1 MKKILVA
8 LVLLTVVAVVVGL
21 RVWPS
26 GDASWDP
33 SPYQSDGRLLFHEHH
48 TAGPSPIYTAE
59 ENAVMSEQIDEVAMM
74 ADPRKRPVLGKLR
87 AFPDTV
93 GVGERAPDFTLPTT
107 DGRELSLSDLRG
119 KLGVFMFVAMTC
131 PPARAQ
137 VPRFESLRDKYSRD
151 DVEFFAIYSRE
162 RHPGE
167 TGFPDFVFPESDEE
181 KLEYARMLG
190 ETTTLPIA
198 VDGVDEIVLDAYGG
212 VPNPAYVVDRDGVIV
227 FRSTWADSR
236 KIEQVLETLLAGDVA
251 VG

>member
-1 MKKILVA
+1 MKKILIA
-8 LVLLTVVAVVVGL
+8 LVVLALGAVVGL
-21 RVWPS
+21 RVLFT

-33 SPYQSDGRLLFHEHH
+33 SPYQADGRLLFHEHH
-48 TAGPSPIYTAE
+48 TTGPSSVYTPE

-74 ADPRKRPVLGKLR
+74 ADPRKRPVLGKLQ
-87 AFPDTV
+87 AFPDSV
-93 GVGERAPDFTLPTT
+93 GVGDQAPDFTLPTT
-107 DGRELSLSDLRG
+107 DGRALSLSDLRG

-137 VPRFESLRDKYSRD
+137 VPRFESLRDTYSRD

-167 TGFPDFVFPESDEE
+167 TGYPDFVFPGSDAE
-181 KLEYARMLG
+181 KFEYARMLD
-190 ETTTLPIA
+190 ELTTLPIA
-198 VDGVDEIVLDAYGG
+198 VDGVDEVVLDAYGG

-236 KIEQVLETLLAGDVA
+236 KIKQVLDTLLSGDGEA
-251 VG
+251 S